1 MRILLHIK
9 CLLCIF
15 LLYFSSSVSAEAKKV
30 SSGTDLLIISS
41 YVSGAPWSQTII
53 SHIMQKEYDRKDVSM
68 NVEYMNIL
76 TIETPEILNQYKNN
90 LFSTYGNNPP
100 KAVLMLGNA
109 PLILR
114 DEMRE
119 HWGDIPL
126 IVCAES
132 SYIGPDS
139 TYMYNQVVPQKD
151 RIYLNDL
158 RDEYNMTFLN
168 ARAFIPESVQL
179 MRRMIP
185 KMKSLL
191 LIGDQTD
198 RDIDY
203 DQQFSELIKM
213 EHSDLTYKYLSAS
226 TWSPDQLLDTLRQV
240 VPEETG
246 ILFASWFH
254 KRMFAGNMLMMANS
268 YKVIANSTL
277 PCPFFALSSSI
288 SSIEEDGTII
298 GGCVYDMNLYCE
310 EIVKTINA
318 IADGKQARS
327 ILPYNPDPIV
337 LFNYPYMVD
346 FGLSPKNCPPGTV
359 YLNAPPTFLE
369 KYQSALVVG
378 SIVLLLVILFFQLRR
393 NKILERLQL
402 VEQNQRFTHS
412 KMAMALEVVDLLP
425 WQWDIRTDEITYSSY
440 KPIEQGKKEVS
451 EMTYA
456 THVNNY
462 LTFVSEED
470 RERIRQVFKDVRANK
485 VDKIKE
491 EYRVHRPGKPDDSED
506 WMEARAFVEQYDEK
520 GNPLIVVGSSLFITE
535 RKVAERE
542 LIAAKE
548 RAEESNRLKSA
559 FLANISHE
567 IRTPLN
573 AIVGFSNLLTTEKN
587 ISEEEKKEFASIID
601 NNTRLLLKLVNDV
614 LELSRIES
622 GNMSFHCEDCSAHHF
637 AETVY
642 QTH

>member
-1 MRILLHIK
+1 MRILHIRY
-9 CLLCIF
+9 LLLIF
-15 LLYFSSSVSAEAKKV
+15 LLSFSALASADDKKEN
-30 SSGTDLLIISS
+30 SGTDLLIISS

-53 SHIMQKEYDRKDVSM
+53 SHIMQKEYDRKDISM
-68 NVEYMNIL
+68 KVEYMNIL
-76 TIETPEILNQYKNN
+76 TIETPEILNQYKEN
-90 LFSTYGNNPP
+90 LFSTYGHNSP

-114 DEMRE
+114 DEMRK

-132 SYIGPDS
+132 RYIGPDS

-158 RDEYNMTFLN
+158 RKEYNMTFLG

-203 DQQFSELIKM
+203 DQQLSELMKK
-213 EHSDLTYKYLSAS
+213 EYSNLNYKFLSAD
-226 TWSPDQLLDTLRQV
+226 TWSPDQLLDTLRRV

-310 EIVKTINA
+310 EIVKMINA
-318 IADGKQARS
+318 VADGKQARD
-327 ILPYNPDPIV
+327 IPYYDPKPMV

-346 FGLSPKNCPPGTV
+346 FGLSPKNCPPGTI
-359 YLNAPPTFLE
+359 YLNAPPTFFE
-369 KYQSALVVG
+369 KYRSALVVG
-378 SIVLLLVILFFQLRR
+378 SIVLLLVVLFFQLRR
-393 NKILERLQL
+393 NKILEQLQL

-425 WQWDIRTDEITYSSY
+425 WQWDLRTDEITYSSY

-451 EMTYA
+451 EMTY
-456 THVNNY
+456 TTDINDY
-462 LTFVSEED
+462 LTFVCEED
-470 RERIRQVFKDVRANK
+470 RERIRQVFKL
-485 VDKIKE
+485 
-491 EYRVHRPGKPDDSED
+491 S
-506 WMEARAFVEQYDEK
+506 
-520 GNPLIVVGSSLFITE
+520 LI
-535 RKVAERE
+535 
-542 LIAAKE
+542 
-548 RAEESNRLKSA
+548 
-559 FLANISHE
+559 H
-567 IRTPLN
+567 
-573 AIVGFSNLLTTEKN
+573 
-587 ISEEEKKEFASIID
+587 ISEP
-601 NNTRLLLKLVNDV
+601 TRP
-614 LELSRIES
+614 
-622 GNMSFHCEDCSAHHF
+622 
-637 AETVY
+637 
-642 QTH
+642 

>member
-1 MRILLHIK
+1 MLLFCVLIQSSYAIMRILHIRY
-9 CLLCIF
+9 LLLIF
-15 LLYFSSSVSAEAKKV
+15 LLSFSALASADDKKEN
-30 SSGTDLLIISS
+30 SGTDLLIISS

-76 TIETPEILNQYKNN
+76 TIETPEILNQYKEN

-114 DEMRE
+114 DDMRR

-132 SYIGPDS
+132 RYIGPDS
-139 TYMYNQVVPQKD
+139 TYMYNQIIPYKD
-151 RIYLNDL
+151 RIYLKDL
-158 RDEYNMTFLN
+158 RNEYNMTFLA

-179 MRRMIP
+179 LRRMIP

-203 DQQFSELIKM
+203 DQQLSELINT
-213 EHSDLTYKYLSAS
+213 EYTDINYKFLSAGA
-226 TWSPDQLLDTLRQV
+226 WSPDQLLDTLRQV

-310 EIVKTINA
+310 EIVKMINA
-318 IADGKQARS
+318 VADGKQARD
-327 ILPYNPDPIV
+327 IPYYDPKPMV

-346 FGLSPKNCPPGTV
+346 FGLSPKNCPP
-359 YLNAPPTFLE
+359 
-369 KYQSALVVG
+369 
-378 SIVLLLVILFFQLRR
+378 
-393 NKILERLQL
+393 
-402 VEQNQRFTHS
+402 
-412 KMAMALEVVDLLP
+412 
-425 WQWDIRTDEITYSSY
+425 
-440 KPIEQGKKEVS
+440 
-451 EMTYA
+451 
-456 THVNNY
+456 
-462 LTFVSEED
+462 
-470 RERIRQVFKDVRANK
+470 
-485 VDKIKE
+485 
-491 EYRVHRPGKPDDSED
+491 
-506 WMEARAFVEQYDEK
+506 
-520 GNPLIVVGSSLFITE
+520 
-535 RKVAERE
+535 
-542 LIAAKE
+542 
-548 RAEESNRLKSA
+548 
-559 FLANISHE
+559 
-567 IRTPLN
+567 
-573 AIVGFSNLLTTEKN
+573 
-587 ISEEEKKEFASIID
+587 
-601 NNTRLLLKLVNDV
+601 
-614 LELSRIES
+614 
-622 GNMSFHCEDCSAHHF
+622 
-637 AETVY
+637 
-642 QTH
+642 